1 MVLVLIAVIAT
12 VAVVLINRD
21 PETPPQSAT
30 EGVAYQTQAE
40 TFRMTVCS
48 GYMTFE
54 FVQQ

>member
-21 PETPPQSAT
+21 PKTPPQSAT
-30 EGVAYQTQAE
+30 EGVVYQTQAE
-40 TFRMTVCS
+40 TFWMTAGS

>member
-1 MVLVLIAVIAT
+1 MLVLIAVIAT

-30 EGVAYQTQAE
+30 EGVVYQTQAE
-40 TFRMTVCS
+40 TFLMTVGS
-48 GYMTFE
+48 GYMTFD

>member
-40 TFRMTVCS
+40 TFWMTVGS
-48 GYMTFE
+48 GYMTFD